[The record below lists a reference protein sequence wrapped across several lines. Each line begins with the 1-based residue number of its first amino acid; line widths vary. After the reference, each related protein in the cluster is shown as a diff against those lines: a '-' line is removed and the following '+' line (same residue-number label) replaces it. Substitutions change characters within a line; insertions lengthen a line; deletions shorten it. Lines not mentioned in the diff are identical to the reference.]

1 MDWVWLFVVRRGD
14 VLSAWCGIR
23 PLVSDPNK
31 KDTQSV
37 ARNHIIEVAADNL
50 ITIAGKN
57 PPLLPSQHKMTPSLE
72 PHYWS
77 GSRQSVTM
85 SGKNHYTVRIPR
97 PYHHNIKWHPVW
109 NHIIEV
115 AAVNLVT
122 YIRYESIYSKN
133 PPPLPSQHK
142 MPPSLEPH
150 YWSGSC
156 QPRHHIRYESVN
168 GKNPPSPT
176 LHLTSYFIE

>member
-57 PPLLPSQHKMTPSLE
+57 PPTLPSQHKM
-72 PHYWS
+72 
-77 GSRQSVTM
+77 
-85 SGKNHYTVRIPR
+85 N
-97 PYHHNIKWHPVW
+97 PVW

-115 AAVNLVT
+115 VADN
-122 YIRYESIYSKN
+122 
-133 PPPLPSQHK
+133 
-142 MPPSLEPH
+142 PSL
-150 YWSGSC
+150 Y
-156 QPRHHIRYESVN
+156 QVKIN
-168 GKNPPSPT
+168 
-176 LHLTSYFIE
+176 IQ